1 MNLWLDDLRDPAMH
15 GAIGFVWAKTA
26 AEAIK
31 ALATGGVEFASLD
44 HDLSI
49 AATMGQPC
57 RELTGYDVV
66 LYMEER
72 DIWPPRGV
80 AVHSMN
86 PAGAARMRQAIQRR
100 YGRTFVSPRAGG
112 GAPTAA

>member
-1 MNLWLDDLRDPAMH
+1 LPVL
-15 GAIGFVWAKTA
+15 
-26 AEAIK
+26 
-31 ALATGGVEFASLD
+31 ASLD

-66 LYMEER
+66 LYMEEH

-86 PAGAARMRQAIQRR
+86 PAGAARMRQVIHRH